1 MLGARDGDIFFAV
14 WPVMKMNS
22 YLTLQMRSPPWDLRS
37 FVSFMSKLL
46 FLAWCSMHVMEMFFP
61 RMACD
66 ENELGGQPIRV
77 S

>member
-1 MLGARDGDIFFAV
+1 
-14 WPVMKMNS
+14 
-22 YLTLQMRSPPWDLRS
+22 
-37 FVSFMSKLL
+37 
-46 FLAWCSMHVMEMFFP
+46 MHVMEMFFP